1 MESVTFKVTTNI
13 SGKGESIGPLG
24 IKVVRTFCVTDEM
37 TLVDNPEDP
46 LSSIM
51 FYRDMEATLN
61 RRERTPEEE
70 KHIEN
75 IAHTYR
81 ILTFIDFNI
90 EMTVREILPGPDD
103 HQSIQ

>member
-1 MESVTFKVTTNI
+1 MENVTFKVTTDI
-13 SGKGESIGPLG
+13 SGKGETVGPLG
-24 IKVVRTFCVTDEM
+24 IKVVRTFRVTDEM

-46 LSSIM
+46 LSSIT

-61 RRERTPEEE
+61 RRERTQEEE

-75 IAHTYR
+75 IARTYQ
-81 ILTFIDFNI
+81 ILTFLDFNI

-103 HQSIQ
+103 YQSIQ